1 MDPLP
6 SIPRIDADSR
16 PAGEIVLPIDQRTQ
30 SLGEIVGWNEA
41 PTG

>member
-6 SIPRIDADSR
+6 SIPRIDANSR
-16 PAGEIVLPIDQRTQ
+16 AAGEIVLSIDQRTQ

-41 PTG
+41 LMG